1 MQSAQSLSS
10 TASRR
15 LQSKSKTRSDVKMI
29 FLDRATA
36 GRELATRLK
45 YLRGQNIVVL
55 GLPRGGV
62 PVAFQVAKELNAP
75 LDVIIVRKLGVPSQP
90 ELAMGAVSEGGVL
103 VTNPKIVRMA
113 HVSKEEFS
121 FVEDRERREVAERAR
136 RFRGG
141 TPALSLSGRIALIVD
156 DGIATGSTAQA
167 ACQVARA
174 LGAVK
179 VLLAVPVGS
188 VEAVELLKG
197 DADEVISLQIPE
209 VFFAVGEWY
218 QNFSATSDD
227 EVSDLLEKARKMYSP
242 KEHVNPV
249 SPK

>member
-1 MQSAQSLSS
+1 
-10 TASRR
+10 
-15 LQSKSKTRSDVKMI
+15 MI

-36 GRELATRLK
+36 GRELATRLN
-45 YLRGQNIVVL
+45 YLRGQKIVVL

-103 VTNPKIVRMA
+103 VTNPKIVRIA
-113 HVSKEEFS
+113 HLSKKEFS
-121 FVEDRERREVAERAR
+121 LVEDRERREVAERAKR
-136 RFRGG
+136 LRGER
-141 TPALSLSGRIALIVD
+141 PALSLVGQIALIVD

-174 LGAVK
+174 LGAAK

-188 VEAVELLKG
+188 VEAVEMLKD
-197 DADEVISLQIPE
+197 DADEVFSLQIPE
-209 VFFAVGEWY
+209 TFFAVGEWY
-218 QNFSATSDD
+218 QNFSATSDE
-227 EVSDLLEKARKMYSP
+227 EVIDLLERARKLIPSKQNFIPISP
-242 KEHVNPV
+242 
-249 SPK
+249 S

>member
-1 MQSAQSLSS
+1 
-10 TASRR
+10 
-15 LQSKSKTRSDVKMI
+15 MI
-29 FLDRATA
+29 FFDRVAA
-36 GRELATRLK
+36 GRELATRLN
-45 YLRGQNIVVL
+45 YLRGQNIIVL

-103 VTNPKIVRMA
+103 ITNPKIVHMT
-113 HVSKEEFS
+113 HVSNEEFS
-121 FVEDRERREVAERAR
+121 LVEDRERREVVARAK

-141 TPALSLSGRIALIVD
+141 RSALSLVGRIALIVD

-167 ACQVARA
+167 ACKVARE
-174 LGAVK
+174 LGAGK

-188 VEAVELLKG
+188 AEAVKLLKV

-209 VFFAVGEWY
+209 TFFAVGEWY
-218 QNFSATSDD
+218 QNFSATSDE
-227 EVSDLLEKARKMYSP
+227 EVIDLLEKARELFPSKQYL
-242 KEHVNPV
+242 NPV
-249 SPK
+249 SPS